1 MSTTASAQAPA
12 MSRRQVLEALSGLL
26 VGMFV
31 AMLASTVVS
40 SSLPVIVSDLGG
52 DQSTFTWVIT
62 ASLLATTVSTPIWG
76 KLADLTSRKV
86 LVQVAIV
93 VFVIGTALSGLA
105 QDPGSLIA
113 FRVIQGLGAG
123 GLLALVQVIMS
134 DIISPR
140 ERGRYMGLMG
150 GIMAVAIAGGPLLG
164 GFITDTIGWRWNFY
178 VAIPFAILAL
188 FLIQFTLHLPKRH
201 RKVRIDYLGAALIAA
216 GVSLLLIWVT
226 LGGNQFE
233 WGSVTSWLM
242 GVGSAVLLAL
252 AVLVELKH
260 PEPIIPLTLFKN
272 RTFAL
277 MTIASVSVGVA
288 MFGTSVFISQYLQ
301 LSRDKTPTESGI
313 YTLPQVI
320 AMLVAST
327 VVGALI
333 SRSGKWKAWM
343 VTGAALLALGTGLMG
358 TIAYDTP
365 FALLFLFMGIIGLGI
380 GMLMQNMVLV
390 VQNTVDVSQIGAASA
405 SIAFFR
411 SLGGAAGVAALGAA
425 LATRVKSG
433 ISDGLADLGVPAGQ
447 ATGGDTLPDLATL
460 PAPIRTVIEQAYGQ
474 GVGEIFLIALP
485 VAILA
490 LIMVALLPNKKL
502 GTRSGIEQLAEKE
515 AEIVVDVSAAEVG
528 ATPVVDE
535 AIVDAAALEAEF
547 ADDDEN
553 DPVPVNRG

>member
-1 MSTTASAQAPA
+1 VSTSAVTAPA
-12 MSRRQVLEALSGLL
+12 MSRRQVLESLSGLL
-26 VGMFV
+26 VAMFV

-40 SSLPVIVSDLGG
+40 TSLPKIVSELGG
-52 DQSTFTWVIT
+52 DQSAFTWVIT

-93 VFVIGTALSGLA
+93 VFVIGTILSGLA
-105 QDPGSLIA
+105 PDAGTLIA
-113 FRVIQGLGAG
+113 FRVVQGLGAG
-123 GLLALVQVIMS
+123 GLMALVQVILS

-140 ERGRYMGLMG
+140 ERGKYMGLMG
-150 GIMAVAIAGGPLLG
+150 GIMAVATAGGPLLG
-164 GFITDTIGWRWNFY
+164 GYITDTIGWRWNFF
-178 VAIPFAILAL
+178 VAVPFAIVAL
-188 FLIQFTLHLPKRH
+188 ILIQVTLHLPKRH
-201 RKVRIDYLGAALIAA
+201 KKVRIDYLGAVLIAG
-216 GVSLLLIWVT
+216 GVSMLLIWVT

-233 WGSVTSWLM
+233 WASLTSWLM
-242 GVGSAVLLAL
+242 AGGSAVLLAL

-260 PEPIIPLTLFKN
+260 PEPIIPLALFKN

-277 MTIASVSVGVA
+277 MTVASVAVGVA

-313 YTLPQVI
+313 YTLPQVF
-320 AMLVAST
+320 AMLIASMI
-327 VVGALI
+327 VGNLI
-333 SRSGKWKAWM
+333 SRTGKWKAWM

-425 LATRVKSG
+425 LATRVKDG
-433 ISDGLADLGVPAGQ
+433 IADGLAGLGVPAG
-447 ATGGDTLPDLATL
+447 ATGGSGSLPDLATL
-460 PAPIRTVIEQAYGQ
+460 PAPIRAVIEQAYGD

-490 LIMVALLPNKKL
+490 LVMVALLPNKKL
-502 GTRSGIEQLAEKE
+502 GTRNGIEQLAEKQ
-515 AEIVVDVSAAEVG
+515 AEIVID
-528 ATPVVDE
+528 T
-535 AIVDAAALEAEF
+535 
-547 ADDDEN
+547 
-553 DPVPVNRG
+553 DPAPASRG